1 MDLIEQLS
9 SSKNNKD
16 IDLYKITV
24 DDVIEKSKVLFQAE
38 ELNKRTVQKIFKINY
53 FFSNQNP

>member
-24 DDVIEKSKVLFQAE
+24 DDVIEKSKVLFQAVE
-38 ELNKRTVQKIFKINY
+38 FNKRTVQNNFENEL
-53 FFSNQNP
+53 FF